1 MAPAAVLGVPDMRP
15 TFLEH
20 VPAAEAESGRR
31 SEAARAGACC
41 ATAEIRRSLVVTNA
55 DNNGRDEPCPLAFDD
70 DFDDLDN
77 VINDEDDDRF
87 YDKDDDKD
95 DDQDSDEDDADE
107 PDDEEEESE
116 TWQVHPP
123 RPIPL
128 NARAGLTSRA

>member
-55 DNNGRDEPCPLAFDD
+55 DNNGRDEPCPLAFD
-70 DFDDLDN
+70 
-77 VINDEDDDRF
+77 
-87 YDKDDDKD
+87 KDDDKD